1 MTSIADFPHQNH
13 GDDDHGQ
20 EPPGPTGPQWDLE
33 AEQAS
38 LGGMLLEKDAIG
50 DVIATGVQS
59 RDYYKPAH
67 ETIHRTILDLYAQG
81 EPIDPIT
88 VAAVLHKSGDIAR
101 VGGPSYL
108 HALVQATP
116 TAANASWYA
125 ELVHEKALLRRLA
138 TAGHRIHR
146 LAQAGEGEV
155 DDIRNQAEAEMLA
168 ALKTEERSKQYT
180 LARDAVPDFW
190 DRLDAVMKGEGKKT
204 GILTGLDDFDHLTQ
218 GLHPGQLIVIG
229 ARPAMGKSTLALDF
243 ARSAAITH
251 GKATAFFSLEMS
263 HQEIM
268 DRLFSAE
275 ARVGLHNLRA
285 GTVSPQ
291 DLDRLVARTPTIEAA
306 PLYIDDSP
314 NLTLM
319 EIRSRARRMAQQ
331 DGLDLL
337 IVDYLQLMQSGTSRK
352 AENRQQEVSDM
363 SRNLKLLAKELGIPV
378 VALSQLNRG
387 PEQRTERKPMV
398 SDLRESGSIEQDA
411 DVVIL
416 LHREDAY
423 EKESPRAGEAD
434 LIVGKHRNGPTAT
447 VTVAFQ
453 GHYSRFTDMGNT

>member
-1 MTSIADFPHQNH
+1 MTSIADFPRQDSGEHTDQAA
-13 GDDDHGQ
+13 Q
-20 EPPGPTGPQWDLE
+20 QWDLE
-33 AEQAS
+33 AEQAT
-38 LGGMLLEKDAIG
+38 LGGMLLTKEAIA
-50 DVIATGVQS
+50 DVIATGLRG

-67 ETIHRTILDLYAQG
+67 ETIHQAILDAYAAG
-81 EPIDPIT
+81 EPVDPIT
-88 VAAVLHKSGDIAR
+88 IGDELAKR
-101 VGGPSYL
+101 GDLDKVGGPAYL
-108 HALVQATP
+108 HSLVQATP
-116 TAANASWYA
+116 TAANAAYYA
-125 ELVHEKALLRRLA
+125 EIVHEKAVLRRLA
-138 TAGHRIHR
+138 TAGYRIHR

-168 ALKTEERSKQYT
+168 ALKNDSRTEQY
-180 LARDAVPDFW
+180 APVRNDVPDFW
-190 DRLDAVMKGEGKKT
+190 DRLDAIMKGEGKKT
-204 GILTGLDDFDHLTQ
+204 GVLTGLDDLDALTQ

-251 GKATAFFSLEMS
+251 GKTTVFFSLEMS
-263 HQEIM
+263 RQEIT

-275 ARVGLHNLRA
+275 ARVALHHIRA
-285 GTVSPQ
+285 GTVSPE
-291 DLDRLVARTPTIEAA
+291 DLDRLAKRTPSIDAA
-306 PLYIDDSP
+306 PLIIDDSP

-319 EIRSRARRMAQQ
+319 EIRSRARRIAQQ

-337 IVDYLQLMQSGTSRK
+337 IVDYLQLMQSGGSRR
-352 AENRQQEVSDM
+352 AESRQQEVSEM
-363 SRNLKLLAKELGIPV
+363 SRNLKLLAKELNIPV

-453 GHYSRFTDMGNT
+453 GHYSRFVDMAQT